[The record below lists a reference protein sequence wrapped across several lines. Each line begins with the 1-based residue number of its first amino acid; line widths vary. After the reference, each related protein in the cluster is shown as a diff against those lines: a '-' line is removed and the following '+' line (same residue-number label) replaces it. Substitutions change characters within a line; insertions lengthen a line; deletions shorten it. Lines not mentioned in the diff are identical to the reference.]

1 MALTAKRP
9 SKNVTAKQ
17 LSDLKD
23 KPEKVR
29 FNADIPRSLM
39 KKIKMRAF
47 DEELTQTDLAV
58 KAFKEYLSK

>member
-47 DEELTQTDLAV
+47 DE
-58 KAFKEYLSK
+58 